1 MGRPLQVDLAT
12 SNLKRPS
19 IAWLLIEFDVAKPL
33 VNCIWIGVD
42 DFCHWQK
49 VEYDYWPNFCSFCEQ
64 IGLLESDFLKKN
76 PVIRPS
82 WL

>member
-1 MGRPLQVDLAT
+1 MLSGKPLPFFDKKLLFKIGSLMGRPLQVDLAT

-42 DFCHWQK
+42 DFGHWQK
-49 VEYDYWPNFCSFCEQ
+49 VEYDY
-64 IGLLESDFLKKN
+64 
-76 PVIRPS
+76 
-82 WL
+82 